1 MNFKGV
7 YILSMNELYLSL
19 NKAGLLFKE
28 HTERGEVDFIY
39 LETDKN
45 GTTCSV
51 DVNAFEILFHDV
63 RENPDYEALS
73 GTHTFE
79 LEGTEY
85 TMTAEEMGYQ
95 KYFDKW
101 KEQGVFN

>member
-1 MNFKGV
+1 
-7 YILSMNELYLSL
+7 MNELYLSL
-19 NKAGLLFKE
+19 NKAGLLFKGHIE
-28 HTERGEVDFIY
+28 HGEVDFIY

-51 DVNAFEILFHDV
+51 DINSFEILFEDV
-63 RENPDYEALS
+63 RENPSYEALS
-73 GTHTFE
+73 GTHTFK
-79 LEGTEY
+79 LEGKQY

-101 KEQGVFN
+101 KEQGLFN